1 MPLTLKH
8 FICLSITILEKISN
22 VTASGTIDITKKTK
36 DSLFYF
42 INLLTY
48 KQLNIC
54 LLTCSHLM

>member
-22 VTASGTIDITKKTK
+22 VTASSTIDVTKNTK

-42 INLLTY
+42 ILTY
-48 KQLNIC
+48 G
-54 LLTCSHLM
+54 LTNN